1 MVKEKY
7 THKFLKNKTMYEL
20 AELLFPIARSLTGSG
35 IEKSFSIFQLL
46 HKEFKKITF
55 QTGDKVGDW
64 EIPEEWNIKDAYIE
78 LEDGN
83 RICEFKKC
91 NLSVV
96 GYSVPINKIVSYKE
110 LINHLHFREDLPDA
124 IPYITSYY
132 KKYWGFCLEYNQF
145 KKLNSKE
152 KYKCVIKSELKS
164 GTLNLIE
171 AILPCDVKKGT
182 KKDIFFS
189 SYLCHPSMA
198 NNELSGPILINEILK
213 YTKKLD
219 HRKYNYRF
227 VLLPETI
234 GAIAYL
240 SKKSKDLISKIIC
253 GFNLSCCGD
262 NNKYTHLQSPF
273 GDNLADK
280 ALESAL
286 IGKDNVIKKSFL
298 ERGSDERQYCSPMIN
313 LPLCG
318 FSRTKYGDYEEYHTN
333 LDNLSF
339 ISERGLQGS
348 FEVIKSII
356 DAFEFGIYPKCLTL
370 GEPQLGKRGLYKNFY
385 LNKEDGKRDEIAIR
399 KDILAYCNGRTT
411 TFEIAKIIKV
421 PLSLVVKE
429 LKLLYSHKLIECNTE

>member
-1 MVKEKY
+1 MMKDNY
-7 THKFLKNKTMYEL
+7 TYKFLKHKTMFEL
-20 AELLFPIARSLTGSG
+20 AELLFPMARSLTGSG
-35 IEKSFSIFQLL
+35 IKKSFEIFQLL
-46 HKEFKKITF
+46 HKEFKQISF

-64 EIPEEWNIKDAYIE
+64 EIPEEWNIDDGYIE
-78 LEDGN
+78 LENGN

-91 NLSVV
+91 NLSIV
-96 GYSVPINKIVSYKE
+96 GYSVPINKIVSFKE
-110 LINHLHFREDLPDA
+110 LKNHLHFREDFPNA

-132 KKYWGFCLEYNQF
+132 KKYWGFCLEYNKF
-145 KKLNSKE
+145 KKLNPKE

-171 AILPCDVKKGT
+171 AIIPCDIKKGI

-198 NNELSGPILINEILK
+198 NNELSGPILVNEIIKYSKQLK
-213 YTKKLD
+213 

-234 GAIAYL
+234 GSIAYL
-240 SKKSKDLISKIIC
+240 SKKSKDLISKVIC

-262 NNKYTHLQSPF
+262 NNRYTHIQSPF

-280 ALESAL
+280 ALEAAL
-286 IGKDNVIKKSFL
+286 IGKKNVISKTFL
-298 ERGSDERQYCSPMIN
+298 ERGSDERQYCSPMVN

-318 FSRTKYGDYEEYHTN
+318 FSRSKFGDYKEYHTN
-333 LDNLSF
+333 LDNLNF
-339 ISERGLQGS
+339 ISEEGLQGS

-356 DAFEFGIYPKCLTL
+356 DAFEFGLYPICLTL

-385 LNKEDGKRDEIAIR
+385 LNKEGTIRDEIGIR
-399 KDILAYCNGRTT
+399 KDIIAYSNGRTSI
-411 TFEIAKIIKV
+411 FEIAIHIKV
-421 PLSLVVKE
+421 PLSLVLKE
-429 LKLLYSHKLIECNTE
+429 LKLLNSYNLIQCND